1 MRSEKSVL
9 IEVKNYLD
17 DLETSL
23 KELAVSVEERH
34 MNRVEACLAV
44 AEESLAEARRVVVL
58 RVSEI
63 GKGEG

>member
-17 DLETSL
+17 DLEASL
-23 KELAVSVEERH
+23 KDISVSVLEGH
-34 MNRVEACLAV
+34 LNRVEAGMAV
-44 AEESLAEARRVVVL
+44 AEESLAEARRVVML